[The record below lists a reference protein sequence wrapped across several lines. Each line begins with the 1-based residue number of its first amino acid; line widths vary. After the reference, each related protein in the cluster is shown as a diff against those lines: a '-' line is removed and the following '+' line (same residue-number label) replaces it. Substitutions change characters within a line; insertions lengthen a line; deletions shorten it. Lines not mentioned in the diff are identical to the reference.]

1 MPAAGS
7 VTITI
12 EGKDGSVQILKEG
25 PEFQV
30 GKVIDAT
37 SMNAT
42 TIKEFFAKEIQDCYE
57 KKLAISLYKDAT
69 MMVYDP
75 ILWSLHQGLLQ

>member
-1 MPAAGS
+1 MTTFESDKQSHIMPAAGS
-7 VTITI
+7 VTINI
-12 EGKDGSVQILKEG
+12 EVKDGSVQILKEG

-42 TIKEFFAKEIQDCYE
+42 TIKEFFARTAMKRSWQF
-57 KKLAISLYKDAT
+57 LFT
-69 MMVYDP
+69 RTP
-75 ILWSLHQGLLQ
+75 P